1 MVVSSQQDKTCPP
14 SSSIG
19 ELGAK
24 RLDASS
30 LPVID
35 IAPLFG
41 GNSALKKEVANKIG
55 RAARDVGFFYIKNH
69 NIDKRTIDG
78 AYNQAQQFFALSL
91 KEKLKY
97 YIGNSSNHRGY
108 VPVTERGIYVDEQ
121 GDRHYEAF
129 DLALDLPSDDPNVKN
144 GHFLLG
150 PNVWPVLSGFQ
161 DQVKAYYEA
170 MTNLGQV
177 LCRAFES
184 HLSLPSGFLANF
196 MTKPMSQLRLIH
208 YIAND
213 APMDESDMNMGAHTD
228 YECFTILSQEHS
240 GLQVM
245 NNRNEWL
252 EAPPIEGAFVI
263 NIGDMLETWT
273 NGLFKATLHRVV
285 NKGEERYSI
294 PFFAAANYDAVIEPL
309 ATVVS
314 ESHPPKYRKVIAGHH
329 LLGQLL
335 RDFSYLRKRHEAG
348 ELKLPFEAL
357 PYNPFERKLDLRTA
371 A

>member
-1 MVVSSQQDKTCPP
+1 MAVSPQRDKTCPP
-14 SSSIG
+14 CSSIG
-19 ELGAK
+19 KLGAK
-24 RLDASS
+24 RLDPSS

-35 IAPLFG
+35 IGPLFG
-41 GNSALKKEVANKIG
+41 GNPTLQREVADKIG
-55 RAARDVGFFYIKNH
+55 RAARDIGFLYIKNH

-78 AYNQAQQFFALSL
+78 AYNQAQQFFTLSL

-108 VPVTERGIYVDEQ
+108 VPVTERGVYLDEQ

-129 DLALDLPSDDPNVKN
+129 DLALDLPSEDPDVKN
-144 GHFLLG
+144 GHYLLG
-150 PNVWPVLSGFQ
+150 PNVWPVLSRFQ
-161 DQVKAYYEA
+161 DEVTAYYEA
-170 MTNLGQV
+170 MTKLGQV
-177 LCRAFES
+177 LCRAFEL
-184 HLSLPSGFLANF
+184 HLNLPSGFLAKF
-196 MTKPMSQLRLIH
+196 MTKPTSQLRLIH

-213 APMDESDMNMGAHTD
+213 APMDETDMNMGAHTD

-294 PFFAAANYDAVIEPL
+294 PFFVAANYDAVVEPL
-309 ATVVS
+309 AAVVADNS
-314 ESHPPKYRKVIAGHH
+314 RPKYRKVIAGHH

-335 RDFSYLRKRHEAG
+335 RDFSYLRKRHESG
-348 ELKLPFEAL
+348 ELNLPFEAP
-357 PYNPFERKLDLRTA
+357 PYTPFERKLDLCTA